1 MGTRTYLKRHP
12 ARPRGRLKSRG
23 SKNPGIASPEFRRMK
38 GARLHDRHNKFLS
51 GRRMQSKAIS
61 GRETTFELID
71 NAFLAFNAGRLRE
84 ACELYTKKM
93 LEPHA
98 TVGLAL
104 SGALTPAGLGAS
116 SLVPLINAGFV
127 DWIVSTGAN
136 IYHDLH
142 FAFNMPLHA
151 GSPLIPDTE
160 LRKHR
165 IVRIYDI
172 YLHYDDVLLATDAVL
187 RDILK
192 QPEFQTEM
200 GTAEMYAKIGRY
212 AAEYE
217 DRMELRGVSVAAA
230 AYRAGVPII
239 TSSPGDSTI
248 GMNIAGLAMRG
259 NKLKINPTIDVNQS
273 AAIVLGA
280 RQHLTKTGKSSP
292 GTHGAL
298 ILGGG
303 SPKNFLL
310 QTEPQ
315 IQEILGIPEAGHDY
329 FLQFTDARPD
339 SGGLSG
345 ATPGEAVTWG
355 KVDPSKL
362 PDMVV
367 CYLDTSVALPMLT
380 AYALNVR
387 ARRPLRRLYDQLDLL
402 TSRLESLSKKFQTVR
417 KK

>member
-1 MGTRTYLKRHP
+1 MGTRSHLKRS
-12 ARPRGRLKSRG
+12 AKRAAIASD
-23 SKNPGIASPEFRRMK
+23 KNPGITSTEFRKMK
-38 GARLHDRHNKFLS
+38 GARLRDHKNPYLR
-51 GRRMQSKAIS
+51 GRRMRPDPITGK
-61 GRETTFELID
+61 ETAAALID

-84 ACELYTKKM
+84 SCELFTKKM
-93 LEPHA
+93 LAPNA
-98 TVGLAL
+98 TVGMAL
-104 SGALTPAGLGAS
+104 SGAMTPAGLGCS
-116 SLVPLINAGFV
+116 TLIPLIEAGFV
-127 DWIVSTGAN
+127 DWIISTGAN
-136 IYHDLH
+136 VYHDLH

-151 GSPLIPDTE
+151 GSPQIPDTI
-160 LRKHR
+160 LRDNR

-187 RDILK
+187 RDMLK
-192 QPEFQTEM
+192 QPEFQHEM
-200 GTAEMYAKIGRY
+200 GTAELYWKIGRY

-217 DRMELRGVSVAAA
+217 DRLGIRGASVMAA
-230 AYRAGVPII
+230 AYRADVPIF

-259 NKLKINPTIDVNQS
+259 NKLKIDPTIDVNQT

-280 RQHLTKTGKSSP
+280 RKHGKGP

-298 ILGGG
+298 IVGGG

-315 IQEILGIPEAGHDY
+315 IQEILGIPEMGHDY

-339 SGGLSG
+339 TGGLSG

-355 KVDPSKL
+355 KVDPNKL

-380 AYALNVR
+380 AYALNR
-387 ARRPLRRLYDQLDLL
+387 HPKRKLRRLYTRLDEL
-402 TSRLESLSKKFQTVR
+402 SAALEAAHR
-417 KK
+417 KHTP

>member
-1 MGTRTYLKRHP
+1 MG
-12 ARPRGRLKSRG
+12 ARSQLGRNSRIRARE
-23 SKNPGIASPEFRRMK
+23 NPGLASPEFRRMK
-38 GARLHDRHNKFLS
+38 GARPRDSKNPFLR
-51 GRRMQSKAIS
+51 GRRIQPRAIT
-61 GRETTFELID
+61 GAETAAGLVSD
-71 NAFLAFNAGRLRE
+71 AFLAFNAGRLRE
-84 ACELYTKKM
+84 ACELFTQKM
-93 LEPHA
+93 LAPRA
-98 TVGLAL
+98 FVGLAL
-104 SGALTPAGLGAS
+104 SGAMTPAGLGCS
-116 SLVPLINAGFV
+116 CLVPLIEAGFV

-151 GSPLIPDTE
+151 GSPQIPDTV
-160 LRKHR
+160 LRGSR

-172 YLHYDDVLLATDAVL
+172 FLHYDSVLLATDAVL

-192 QPEFQTEM
+192 QPEFQKEM
-200 GTAEMYAKIGRY
+200 GTAELYWKIGRY

-217 DRMELRGVSVAAA
+217 NRAGLKGASVIAA
-230 AYRAGVPII
+230 AYRAGVPIF

-259 NKLKINPTIDVNQS
+259 NRLKIDPSIDVNQT
-273 AAIVLGA
+273 AAIVLGSRRPNDASAATA
-280 RQHLTKTGKSSP
+280 RGK
-292 GTHGAL
+292 GAHGAL

-315 IQEILGIPEAGHDY
+315 IQEILGIPEIGHDY

-355 KVDPSKL
+355 KVDPAKL
-362 PDMVV
+362 PDMIV
-367 CYLDTSVALPMLT
+367 CYLDTSVALPLLT
-380 AYALNVR
+380 AYALSR
-387 ARRPLRRLYDQLDLL
+387 HRPRRLRRLYNRLGEL
-402 TSRLESLSKKFQTVR
+402 TSFLEREYAKHAKIQGF
-417 KK
+417 